1 MIRKFLYK
9 FFSLTESGTNL
20 KTEIIA
26 GCSTFAAMSYVLA
39 VNPAIL
45 AEAGMDKATLVT
57 VTALAAAIGCF
68 LMGFFAKLPVAL
80 APTMGTNTYFAVVIC
95 VGMGLNWREAL
106 ALVFYNG
113 IFFLLIS
120 ITGIRKKLI
129 MGVPRALQIGLQT
142 GIGMFIAFL
151 GLQSS
156 KLVIDNPATLV
167 MGGILSSPECLYAIF
182 GIALLSVLICRKNN
196 AAVII
201 SIAALTVLG
210 FFVTDSNGGRIATV
224 PTGVFS
230 MPHGISETFMQLD
243 FLYPFREPAKAIPVV
258 FILLMLDLLDT
269 MATVIAMARA
279 GGMLRKD
286 GTFKNMGRALTAD
299 ATATI
304 AGAVLGTSTTGA
316 YVESSAGIE
325 AGGKTGLTAIVTGIL
340 FILALFLSPL
350 IECVPAAATAPALII
365 IGILMMRAFKDVDFS
380 DVAVVIPV
388 FICMIMIAFT
398 FKISEGFAFGLIAY
412 VFLFCITGRAKK
424 ITVETWF
431 LFAMMCAF
439 ICSI

>member
-1 MIRKFLYK
+1 MKRAEFYL
-9 FFSLTESGTNL
+9 ESDYQPMGDQ
-20 KTEIIA
+20 
-26 GCSTFAAMSYVLA
+26 
-39 VNPAIL
+39 P
-45 AEAGMDKATLVT
+45 
-57 VTALAAAIGCF
+57 TA
-68 LMGFFAKLPVAL
+68 
-80 APTMGTNTYFAVVIC
+80 
-95 VGMGLNWREAL
+95 
-106 ALVFYNG
+106 
-113 IFFLLIS
+113 
-120 ITGIRKKLI
+120 
-129 MGVPRALQIGLQT
+129 
-142 GIGMFIAFL
+142 
-151 GLQSS
+151 
-156 KLVIDNPATLV
+156 
-167 MGGILSSPECLYAIF
+167 
-182 GIALLSVLICRKNN
+182 
-196 AAVII
+196 
-201 SIAALTVLG
+201 
-210 FFVTDSNGGRIATV
+210 
-224 PTGVFS
+224 
-230 MPHGISETFMQLD
+230 ISELVDGVDSGRHSQVLLGVTGSGKTF
-243 FLYPFREPAKAIPVV
+243 
-258 FILLMLDLLDT
+258 T

-340 FILALFLSPL
+340 FILALFISPL

-424 ITVETWF
+424 ITVATWF